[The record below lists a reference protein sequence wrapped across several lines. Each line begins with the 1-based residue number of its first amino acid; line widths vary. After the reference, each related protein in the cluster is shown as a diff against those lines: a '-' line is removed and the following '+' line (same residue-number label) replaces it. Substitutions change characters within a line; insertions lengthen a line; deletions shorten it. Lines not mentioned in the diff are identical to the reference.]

1 MFSSI
6 SYSQYEWMGIDSNKV
21 KAGPEDLME
30 KNSGK
35 YFNFSD
41 KNKVNIEI
49 IVIGGAASGK
59 YLIPDGTTLFDF
71 ILMAGVTSE
80 EIMEDIKVVSIST
93 ESPTFKTRNITEFD
107 YSTLYGSKKDI
118 AKSMQNPVIRPG
130 DMILLP
136 DVKPSNPFGAFYY
149 ITQITY
155 FLTSLISFYFL
166 LERLVRE

>member
-1 MFSSI
+1 
-6 SYSQYEWMGIDSNKV
+6 
-21 KAGPEDLME
+21 
-30 KNSGK
+30 
-35 YFNFSD
+35 
-41 KNKVNIEI
+41 
-49 IVIGGAASGK
+49 
-59 YLIPDGTTLFDF
+59 
-71 ILMAGVTSE
+71 
-80 EIMEDIKVVSIST
+80 MEDIKVVSIST